1 MAIILGGQWALC
13 PPVHLKEM
21 GLNVLFHNPT
31 MSLLNNVNE
40 THNPVLI
47 NFGNEIQDGENSI
60 LSQIS
65 LLAEIS

>member
-1 MAIILGGQWALC
+1 
-13 PPVHLKEM
+13 M